1 VIAPLDAW
9 TAAGTRGKRGH
20 PMEQIERHREVIR
33 FALIFMALAVG
44 LVAAWILIAPR
55 NFYDE
60 FPGPSHW
67 VSALPPYNEHL
78 IRDFGSAG
86 LGLAVLA
93 GLAAVW
99 MERRVV
105 QAAAIALF
113 IGSLP
118 HAIYHSTTTDS
129 YSTADNILSLA
140 GLYLEVLLP
149 LLILYLATGARQAPA
164 ATAGASTTTRST
176 TKEA

>member
-1 VIAPLDAW
+1 MD
-9 TAAGTRGKRGH
+9 R
-20 PMEQIERHREVIR
+20 IERHRGMIR
-33 FALIFMALAVG
+33 FGLIYMAVAVG
-44 LVAAWILIAPR
+44 LVATWILVAPR

-60 FPGPSHW
+60 FPGGSAHW

-113 IGSLP
+113 VGSVP
-118 HAIYHSTTTDS
+118 HAIYHATTTES
-129 YSTADNILSLA
+129 YSTADNVFSLG
-140 GLYLEVLLP
+140 GLLLEVLLP
-149 LLILYLATGARQAPA
+149 LAILYLASDRAQGARA
-164 ATAGASTTTRST
+164 AGPASTQVKATTP
-176 TKEA
+176 KEA

>member
-1 VIAPLDAW
+1 MD
-9 TAAGTRGKRGH
+9 
-20 PMEQIERHREVIR
+20 QIERHRGVIR
-33 FALIFMALAVG
+33 FGLIFMALAIG
-44 LVAAWILIAPR
+44 LVAAGILIAPKQ
-55 NFYDE
+55 FYDE

-93 GLAAVW
+93 GLAALW
-99 MERRVV
+99 MDRRVV
-105 QAAAIALF
+105 QAAAVVLF

-118 HAIYHSTTTDS
+118 HAIYHSTTTES
-129 YSTADNILSLA
+129 YSTADNIFSLA

-149 LLILYLATGARQAPA
+149 LLILYLASGARQAPA
-164 ATAGASTTTRST
+164 PVPPASASTAAGTTP
-176 TKEA
+176 KEG

>member
-1 VIAPLDAW
+1 MAEI
-9 TAAGTRGKRGH
+9 R
-20 PMEQIERHREVIR
+20 RHRGLIR
-33 FALIFMALAVG
+33 FALVYMAVAVG
-44 LVAAWILIAPR
+44 LVAAWILIAPKH
-55 NFYDE
+55 FYDE

-99 MERRVV
+99 MQRRLV
-105 QAAAIALF
+105 QATAIALF
-113 IGSLP
+113 LGSLP
-118 HAIYHSTTTDS
+118 HAIYHLITTEA
-129 YSTADNILSLA
+129 YSTADNVFTLA

-149 LLILYLATGARQAPA
+149 LAVLYLATGRRQALGA
-164 ATAGASTTTRST
+164 AKASSSVTSRTGTT
-176 TKEA
+176 EA